1 MALLVLSNLFLEH
14 LGFDLDVGKLF
25 PQALGFDAQVLALLL
40 TLANLLFQHH
50 ASLDGDVILGFEILE
65 GRRSVAGLALEVIV
79 CDLGI
84 AQLELQGP
92 SRVSQPGDFLFEG
105 VLRCARLA
113 LGLSVFPLRGM
124 C

>member
-1 MALLVLSNLFLEH
+1 MARLVFPNLFLKH
-14 LGFDLDVGKLF
+14 LGFDLGVGELF

-40 TLANLLFQHH
+40 SMANLLFQHY
-50 ASLDGDVILGFEILE
+50 ASLDGYVVLGFEILE
-65 GRRSVAGLALEVIV
+65 RRRSIAGLALEVIV

-92 SRVSQPGDFLFEG
+92 SRLSQLGDFLLEG
-105 VLRCARLA
+105 VLRCARLT
-113 LGLSVFPLRGM
+113 LGLSVFPLSGM